1 MAEALANGHDSVIT
15 IGGIQSNHCR
25 ATAAAAT
32 YLGMDCHL
40 ILRNTEHHARQD
52 AGLVGNLLPERLQG
66 AHIHQVRLHSH
77 SNPTLPPRKQRI
89 IHAADRSY
97 STVCGECSCVWGGFA
112 AVAPAA
118 WSRVPVHCPQATAV
132 PAQRSM
138 TQRRRRAAV

>member
-1 MAEALANGHDSVIT
+1 MHTTDWQYLINTIAAQVRKLEFLMAEALANGHDCVIT

-66 AHIHQVRLHSH
+66 AHVHQVTAFCPAFIAMLQDCPEPCILSIPDGFTRPLSALCVLHSTP
-77 SNPTLPPRKQRI
+77 S
-89 IHAADRSY
+89 
-97 STVCGECSCVWGGFA
+97 G
-112 AVAPAA
+112 
-118 WSRVPVHCPQATAV
+118 
-132 PAQRSM
+132 
-138 TQRRRRAAV
+138 RRREHVCMQ